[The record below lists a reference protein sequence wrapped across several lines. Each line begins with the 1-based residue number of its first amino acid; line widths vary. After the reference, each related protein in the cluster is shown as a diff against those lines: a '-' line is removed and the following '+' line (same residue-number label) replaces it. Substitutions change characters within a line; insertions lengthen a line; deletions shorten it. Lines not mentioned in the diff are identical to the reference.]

1 MNTISAALSI
11 PRLAILYVALLHTYA
26 GFGKGIAWSYTMNG
40 AVYDKTTKDVL
51 RNTSLMIGTQLVITD
66 DTGWYSVVI
75 RGVTCD
81 RGSHEEMDRCNDE
94 AFGQLVVRRLF
105 SDTSIT
111 IRTNWKDHA
120 CLDRIAFTPPC
131 YISRRDLFVP

>member
-1 MNTISAALSI
+1 MNTISATLSI

-66 DTGWYSVVI
+66 NTGWYSVVI

-81 RGSHEEMDRCNDE
+81 RGSRVEIKRCND
-94 AFGQLVVRRLF
+94 ARYGMLVVRRLF

-111 IRTNWKDHA
+111 VRTNWEDHA
-120 CLDRIAFTPPC
+120 CLDRMAITPPC
-131 YISRRDLFVP
+131 YVSRRDLFVP